1 MRSKPHPYTEA
12 ILRQSRFPNDYWSAL
27 NWLLVWGS
35 NDCSFRIRT
44 NSSSYMKPLLN
55 RAQTTIAAALP
66 PLLRLHTPSD
76 CQAIPSR
83 EDRSGLHDNTKRPRR
98 QCIGIR
104 SALTLEP
111 KNKKNEA
118 TRKRFRRIRYTLR
131 LTSDHLVLLPQKY
144 TKRLTW
150 AGCLRVLPSI

>member
-12 ILRQSRFPNDYWSAL
+12 ILRQSRFPNDYCPAVKRL
-27 NWLLVWGS
+27 RVWGS
-35 NDCSFRIRT
+35 SDCSFRLRT

-55 RAQTTIAAALP
+55 RAQTTIAVALP

-76 CQAIPSR
+76 CQAIPSQ
-83 EDRSGLHDNTKRPRR
+83 EGRSGLHDNTKRPRR

-144 TKRLTW
+144 TKQLT
-150 AGCLRVLPSI
+150 

>member
-12 ILRQSRFPNDYWSAL
+12 ILRQSRFPNDYWSAPKL
-27 NWLLVWGS
+27 LLVWGS
-35 NDCSFRIRT
+35 NNYSFRLRT
-44 NSSSYMKPLLN
+44 NSSSYMEPLLN
-55 RAQTTIAAALP
+55 RVQTTIAVALP
-66 PLLRLHTPSD
+66 PLLLLHTPSD

-83 EDRSGLHDNTKRPRR
+83 EDRSGSHDNTKRPRR
-98 QCIGIR
+98 QYIGIR

-144 TKRLTW
+144 TKQLT
-150 AGCLRVLPSI
+150 